1 MSCKPAH
8 STAAPWGCEE
18 SSEAAV
24 VSRTAPAQKPPWD
37 VSLEGSVDE
46 QPAQPKYG
54 AGAQSYQPPTQSFK
68 PAHNTEAPWGA
79 DGHTDAPVLP
89 KYGAGAEQIQPTQ
102 SFKPAHNTQ
111 TPWGDGA
118 VESAPVQSYQP
129 PTQSF
134 QPPTQSFK
142 PAHNTEAPWG
152 ADGHTVAPVLP
163 KYGAHKDTSLWN
175 NDQNEAPTSRSGLDF
190 PHDAQ
195 GAAQAT
201 YAAQQTMQSAKLRN
215 AGQGSLW

>member
-24 VSRTAPAQKPPWD
+24 VSRTAPVQKPPWD

-89 KYGAGAEQIQPTQ
+89 KNGA
-102 SFKPAHNTQ
+102 
-111 TPWGDGA
+111 
-118 VESAPVQSYQP
+118 Y
-129 PTQSF
+129 
-134 QPPTQSFK
+134 
-142 PAHNTEAPWG
+142 
-152 ADGHTVAPVLP
+152 
-163 KYGAHKDTSLWN
+163 KDTSLWN
-175 NDQNEAPTSRSGLDF
+175 NDQNEAPTSRMGPDH

-201 YAAQQTMQSAKLRN
+201 YDAGQTMQAAKLRN
-215 AGQGSLW
+215 AGSGSLW